1 MVADNLPDEQI
12 DGFRK
17 MFDMMDKDKNG
28 HLTFEELKDGFAEIG
43 NVIPD
48 PDLQMLMD
56 AVSSLL

>member
-1 MVADNLPDEQI
+1 VVADNLPDEQI

>member
-1 MVADNLPDEQI
+1 VVADNLPDEQI

-56 AVSSLL
+56 AVSYY

>member
-1 MVADNLPDEQI
+1 
-12 DGFRK
+12 
-17 MFDMMDKDKNG
+17 MMDKDKNG

>member
-56 AVSSLL
+56 AVSYY